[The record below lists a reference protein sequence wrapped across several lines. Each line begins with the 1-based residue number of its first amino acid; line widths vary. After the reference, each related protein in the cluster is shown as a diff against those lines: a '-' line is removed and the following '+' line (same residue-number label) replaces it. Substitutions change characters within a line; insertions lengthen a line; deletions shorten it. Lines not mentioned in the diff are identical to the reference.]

1 MVGRWSRLVG
11 LATFSMQLLD
21 AVLALGGGA
30 ALGRFG
36 GCLESLSRP
45 VLAPPPPGLQLGRLQ
60 RHVSRIPASAQVG
73 RFLANAAARR
83 GGGGLI
89 P

>member
-1 MVGRWSRLVG
+1 MVGRWARLVG

-30 ALGRFG
+30 VLGRFG

-45 VLAPPPPGLQLGRLQ
+45 VPAPPPPGLQLGRLQ
-60 RHVSRIPASAQVG
+60 SQVSRILASAQFG
-73 RFLANAAARR
+73 RFFANAAARQ
-83 GGGGLI
+83 GGGRLI